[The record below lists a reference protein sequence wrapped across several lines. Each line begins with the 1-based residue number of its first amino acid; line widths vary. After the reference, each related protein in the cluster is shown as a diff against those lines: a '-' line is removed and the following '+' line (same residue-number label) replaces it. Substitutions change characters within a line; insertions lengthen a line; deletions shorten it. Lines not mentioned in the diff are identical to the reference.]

1 MTRLLHWKSVASLA
15 LQVAVLAAL
24 VAAFFIRMPEV
35 SGLSMEP
42 RIASGEFVMIN
53 TVAYR
58 FGPPLHGDVVAF
70 RHDTDQPEVY
80 IKRVIGVP
88 GDRIR
93 VEGGTVYVNDR
104 RLSESYVQYPDS
116 RSFSSV
122 TVPPRSL
129 YVLGDNRVDSDDS
142 RFWGFVSYDALLGKA
157 VAGIWPIG
165 RAGAL

>member
-1 MTRLLHWKSVASLA
+1 LHWKSVASLA

-42 RIASGEFVMIN
+42 RIASGEFVLIN

-58 FGPPLHGDVVAF
+58 FGPPIRGDVVAF
-70 RHDTDQPEVY
+70 RHDTDRPVVY

-88 GDRIR
+88 GDRVR
-93 VEGGTVYVNDR
+93 VEAGAVYVNDR
-104 RLSESYVQYPDS
+104 RLAESYVRFPDN
-116 RSFSSV
+116 RSFSKV

-142 RFWGFVSYDALLGKA
+142 RFWGFVSYDQVLGRA

>member
-1 MTRLLHWKSVASLA
+1 
-15 LQVAVLAAL
+15 
-24 VAAFFIRMPEV
+24 
-35 SGLSMEP
+35 MEP
-42 RIASGEFVMIN
+42 RIASGEFVLIN

-58 FGPPLHGDVVAF
+58 FGPPIRGDVVAF
-70 RHDTDQPEVY
+70 RHDTDRPVVY

-88 GDRIR
+88 GDRVR
-93 VEGGTVYVNDR
+93 VEGGAVYVNDR
-104 RLSESYVQYPDS
+104 LLTEPYVRFPDN
-116 RSFSSV
+116 RSFSTV

-142 RFWGFVSYDALLGKA
+142 RFWGFVSDDQVMGRA